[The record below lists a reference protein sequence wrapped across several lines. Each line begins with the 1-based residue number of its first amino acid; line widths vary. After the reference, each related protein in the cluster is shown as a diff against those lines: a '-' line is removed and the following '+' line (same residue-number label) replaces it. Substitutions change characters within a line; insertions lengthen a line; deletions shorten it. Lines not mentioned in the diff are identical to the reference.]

1 MRFFARGGAFL
12 ATLGLAACAIPG
24 REVAS
29 PTPRPPSLVTVLETE
44 GQSGRVPLVTIETP
58 VSAADYDAPLA
69 QAVQAAEARKP
80 DVAFDVLAAVPPAG
94 TPTHQADAAD
104 GITPDATAVAEAIAK
119 DGVSTSRIRL
129 GAVVTVNDVP
139 AAVRVYVR

>member
-1 MRFFARGGAFL
+1 MRLIAGGCAFL
-12 ATLGLAACAIPG
+12 GALGLAACAIPG

-29 PTPRPPSLVTVLETE
+29 PTSYPPSLVTVEQTE

-58 VSAADYDAPLA
+58 VSAADYKGPLA

-80 DVAFDVLAAVPPAG
+80 DVAFDVLAAVPPNG

-104 GITPDATAVAEAIAK
+104 GITPDATAVAEAIAR
-119 DGVSTSRIRL
+119 DGVSTDRIRL
-129 GAVVTVNDVP
+129 GAVVTVSNVP
-139 AAVRVYVR
+139 PAVRVYVR